1 MNRKLIIA
9 IVQPFL
15 VDKIVAALEEIE
27 NFPGITL
34 TEAKG
39 FGKKRKNSLD
49 DPVNPFHP
57 KKQIEIAA
65 VEDMVEPIVN
75 KIKKNAHTGKL
86 GDGMIF
92 VLPIVRTVR
101 I

>member
-1 MNRKLIIA
+1 MDRKLIIA

-15 VDKIVAALEEIE
+15 VDKIVAALEAIE
-27 NFPGITL
+27 HFPGITL
-34 TEAKG
+34 TEAEG

-49 DPVNPFHP
+49 SPINPFHP
-57 KKQIEIAA
+57 KKQIEIAV
-65 VEDMVEPIVN
+65 VEEMVEPIVN
-75 KIKKNAHTGKL
+75 AINKNAHTGKL

-92 VLPIVRTVR
+92 ILPIEQTIR

>member
-1 MNRKLIIA
+1 MDRKLIIA

-34 TEAKG
+34 AEAKG

-57 KKQIEIAA
+57 NTQMAIAA
-65 VEDMVEPIVN
+65 HDE
-75 KIKKNAHTGKL
+75 
-86 GDGMIF
+86 
-92 VLPIVRTVR
+92 
-101 I
+101 